1 MSSLIRL
8 DLKVFTIFLFIVIST
23 GLIIVPAVFLLTGSF
38 STGMPY
44 EENHSFTLENY
55 KTLFATPDL
64 LQLIWNTFWVGIA
77 TTGFTVIWGVTL
89 AWIITRTNVPFCG
102 LIEQFL
108 IIPFYFSPFVG
119 GICWSLLAAP
129 RVGIINMFLVSIFP
143 ILGSNG
149 PFNVYSSWGII
160 WTMSLY
166 FVPFVFLFTSGA
178 LKSMDASL
186 EESSQMLGATK
197 FKTAIKITLPM
208 VLPAIAGGSLLVF
221 ILAIS
226 QFGVPAILGLR
237 GKFYVIATRLYTLV
251 ASYPP
256 QYNIAA
262 SLGIVFFIGTALLVY
277 IQSKLLGKR
286 KFTTVT
292 GRGFRPRKIIL
303 STKTRVLL
311 LLFCLFY
318 LLVAVVLPIGVLC
331 WTSLIKY
338 LVPKLGMAQ
347 YTLAHYKDILF
358 VYPPTQLA
366 IKNSLILSII
376 GATIAIIL
384 TGAITWILHRTQL
397 PGRKLLEYITMFPI
411 AIPGVIFAVALLWT
425 WISVPYI
432 YGTIWL
438 LLICYITVYMP
449 YGIRST
455 SATLVQLDISMEE
468 CSQVCGA
475 SWFHTIKTVTIPLL
489 KPGIIAG
496 WTLLFIIFSRE
507 LVSSVFLSTSKSV
520 VISVAMYDLYFQGVW
535 GKLAAMSMI
544 QTLIT
549 FSVLSLARKLGG
561 AKVIVH

>member
-1 MSSLIRL
+1 MRHLRLINYRIL
-8 DLKVFTIFLFIVIST
+8 LIGVFIVIAT
-23 GLIIVPAVFLLTGSF
+23 GLVIVPAVFLLTGSF
-38 STGMPY
+38 SSGMPY
-44 EENHSFTLENY
+44 EKDRTFTLENY
-55 KTLFATPDL
+55 RQLFATADL
-64 LQLIWNTFWVGIA
+64 WKLIWNTFWVA
-77 TTGFTVIWGVTL
+77 TLTTIFTVIWGVSL
-89 AWIITRTNVPFCG
+89 AWIITRTNLPFG
-102 LIEQFL
+102 ALIEQLL
-108 IIPFYFSPFVG
+108 IIPFYFSPFMG

-129 RVGIINMFLVSIFP
+129 RVGILNMMFTSAFPFL
-143 ILGSNG
+143 GRNG
-149 PFNVYSSWGII
+149 PFNAYTSWGII

-178 LKSMDASL
+178 LKSMDATL
-186 EESSQMLGATK
+186 EESSQMSGATK
-197 FKTAIKITLPM
+197 FKTAVKITLPL

-256 QYNIAA
+256 QYTLAA
-262 SLGIVFFIGTALLVY
+262 SLGIFFFAVTAILVY
-277 IQSKLLGKR
+277 VQTKILGKR
-286 KFTTVT
+286 QFTTVT

-303 STKTRVLL
+303 GTKLKVLML
-311 LLFCLFY
+311 LYCLFY
-318 LLVAVVLPIGVLC
+318 LVVAVILPIGVLL

-338 LVPKLGMAQ
+338 LVPKLSMAK
-347 YTLAHYKDILF
+347 YTLAHYADILF
-358 VYPPTQLA
+358 VYPPTRLA

-376 GATIAIIL
+376 GATIAIVL
-384 TGAITWILHRTQL
+384 TGGIAWILHRTRL

-455 SATLVQLDISMEE
+455 SATLIQLDKSMEE
-468 CSQVCGA
+468 CAQVCGS
-475 SWFHTIKTVTIPLL
+475 SWLHTIKTITVPLL
-489 KPGIIAG
+489 RPGIIAG

-544 QTLIT
+544 QTVIT
-549 FSVLSLARKLGG
+549 FSVLSIARKLGG
-561 AKVIVH
+561 TRVIVR

>member
-1 MSSLIRL
+1 MKRLKAINFKILLIG
-8 DLKVFTIFLFIVIST
+8 LFIVIAT
-23 GLIIVPAVFLLTGSF
+23 ALVILPAVFLLTGSF

-44 EENHSFTLENY
+44 EENRTFTLDNY
-55 KTLFATPDL
+55 RQLFATADL
-64 LQLIWNTFWVGIA
+64 WQLIWNTFWVAIL
-77 TTGFTVIWGVTL
+77 TTIVTVIWGVTL
-89 AWIITRTNVPFCG
+89 AWIITRTNVPLAG
-102 LIEQFL
+102 LIEQLL

-129 RVGIINMFLVSIFP
+129 RVGILNMMFVSAFPFL
-143 ILGSNG
+143 GREG
-149 PFNVYSSWGII
+149 PFNTYTPWGII

-186 EESSQMLGATK
+186 EESSQMSGATK
-197 FKTAIKITLPM
+197 FKTAVKITLPL
-208 VLPAIAGGSLLVF
+208 VLPAIAGGALLVF

-256 QYNIAA
+256 RYNMAA
-262 SLGIVFFIGTALLVY
+262 SLGMLFFAGTAILVFLQAK
-277 IQSKLLGKR
+277 ILGK
-286 KFTTVT
+286 KQFTTVT
-292 GRGFRPRKIIL
+292 GRGFRPRKIVFNAKFRAL
-303 STKTRVLL
+303 MFG
-311 LLFCLFY
+311 FCMFY
-318 LLVAVVLPIGVLC
+318 LIVAVILPIGVLC
-331 WTSLIKY
+331 WTSLIQY
-338 LVPKLGMAQ
+338 LVPKISMAK
-347 YTLAHYKDILF
+347 YTLAHYSDILF
-358 VYPPTQLA
+358 VYPPTKLA
-366 IKNSLILSII
+366 IKNSLLLSVI
-376 GATIAIIL
+376 GASIAIVL
-384 TGAITWILHRTQL
+384 TGGISWILHRTKL

-411 AIPGVIFAVALLWT
+411 AIPGVIFALALLWT

-455 SATLVQLDISMEE
+455 SATLIQLDKSMEE
-468 CSQVCGA
+468 CSQICGS
-475 SWFHTIKTVTIPLL
+475 SWLHTIRTITIPLL

-507 LVSSVFLSTSKSV
+507 LISSVFLSTSKSV

-544 QTLIT
+544 QTVIT
-549 FSVLSLARKLGG
+549 FSVLSIARKMGG
-561 AKVIVH
+561 ARVIVS

>member
-1 MSSLIRL
+1 MRHLRVINYKILLIG
-8 DLKVFTIFLFIVIST
+8 VFIVIAT
-23 GLIIVPAVFLLTGSF
+23 GLVIVPAVFLLTGSF

-44 EENHSFTLENY
+44 EKDRTFTLENY
-55 KTLFATPDL
+55 RQLFATADL
-64 LQLIWNTFWVGIA
+64 WKLLWNTFWVAIL
-77 TTGFTVIWGVTL
+77 TTTFTVIWGVSL
-89 AWIITRTNVPFCG
+89 AWIITRTNLPFG
-102 LIEQFL
+102 ALIEQLL
-108 IIPFYFSPFVG
+108 IIPFYFSPFMG

-129 RVGIINMFLVSIFP
+129 RVGILNMILISAFP
-143 ILGSNG
+143 FLGSNG
-149 PFNVYSSWGII
+149 PFNAYTSWGII

-178 LKSMDASL
+178 LKSMDATL
-186 EESSQMLGATK
+186 EESSQMSGATK
-197 FKTAIKITLPM
+197 FKTAVKITLPL

-256 QYNIAA
+256 QYTLAA
-262 SLGIVFFIGTALLVY
+262 SLGIFFFAVTAILVY
-277 IQSKLLGKR
+277 VQTKILGKR
-286 KFTTVT
+286 QFTTVT

-303 STKTRVLL
+303 GTKPKVLM

-318 LLVAVVLPIGVLC
+318 LVVAVILPIGVLL

-338 LVPKLGMAQ
+338 LVPKLGMAK
-347 YTLAHYKDILF
+347 YTLAHYADILF
-358 VYPPTQLA
+358 VYPPTRLA
-366 IKNSLILSII
+366 IKNSLVLSII
-376 GATIAIIL
+376 GATIAIVL
-384 TGAITWILHRTQL
+384 TGGIAWILHRTRL

-455 SATLVQLDISMEE
+455 SATLIQLDKSMEE
-468 CSQVCGA
+468 CAQVCGS
-475 SWFHTIKTVTIPLL
+475 SWLHTIKTITVPLL
-489 KPGIIAG
+489 RPGIIAG

-544 QTLIT
+544 QTVIT
-549 FSVLSLARKLGG
+549 FSVLSIARKLGG
-561 AKVIVH
+561 TRVIVS

>member
-1 MSSLIRL
+1 MHHLRLINYRIL
-8 DLKVFTIFLFIVIST
+8 LIGVFTVIAT
-23 GLIIVPAVFLLTGSF
+23 GLVIVPALFLLTGSF
-38 STGMPY
+38 SSGMPY
-44 EENHSFTLENY
+44 EKDRTFTLENY
-55 KTLFATPDL
+55 RQLFATTDL
-64 LQLIWNTFWVGIA
+64 WKLIWNTFWVAIL
-77 TTGFTVIWGVTL
+77 TTAFTVIWGVSL
-89 AWIITRTNVPFCG
+89 AWIITRTNLPFGG
-102 LIEQFL
+102 LIEQLL
-108 IIPFYFSPFVG
+108 IIPFYFSPFMG

-129 RVGIINMFLVSIFP
+129 RVGILNMMLTSAFPFL
-143 ILGSNG
+143 GRNG
-149 PFNVYSSWGII
+149 PFNAYTSWGII

-178 LKSMDASL
+178 LKSMDATL
-186 EESSQMLGATK
+186 EESSQMSGATK
-197 FKTAIKITLPM
+197 FKTAVKITLPL

-256 QYNIAA
+256 HYTLAA
-262 SLGIVFFIGTALLVY
+262 SLGIFFFAVTAILVY
-277 IQSKLLGKR
+277 VQTKILGKR
-286 KFTTVT
+286 QFTTVT

-303 STKTRVLL
+303 GTKLKVLML
-311 LLFCLFY
+311 LYCLFY
-318 LLVAVVLPIGVLC
+318 LVVAVILPIGVLL

-338 LVPKLGMAQ
+338 LVPKLSMAK
-347 YTLAHYKDILF
+347 YTLAHYADILF
-358 VYPPTQLA
+358 VYPPTRLA

-376 GATIAIIL
+376 GATIAIVL
-384 TGAITWILHRTQL
+384 TGGIAWILHRTRL

-455 SATLVQLDISMEE
+455 SATLVQLDKSMEE
-468 CSQVCGA
+468 CAQVCG
-475 SWFHTIKTVTIPLL
+475 STWLHTIKTITVPLL
-489 KPGIIAG
+489 RPGIIAG

-544 QTLIT
+544 QTVIT

-561 AKVIVH
+561 TRVIVS